1 LKPDLVV
8 IGFAMNDSSVRGYHD
23 KDIESQSLGWADRI
37 GSSLERIEL
46 YKLLRYSAL
55 RFKDRPK
62 SLGHYVKEEVVSA
75 KEGQDILARRS
86 FGRQDYEKLEP
97 WTRVPLND
105 FEKNI
110 FEMIDL
116 ARNGRAGV
124 ILLYNALWRESPYK
138 MVLEKISK
146 AAGVAL
152 VDGSILVGEARKKM
166 EDELEKKLDLQPSV
180 ASKPRP
186 DGEIDVVFRVYA
198 DHRSVSRA
206 MYIVGAH
213 PKLGDLTPNSIAMY
227 DDGTHG
233 DQKAGD
239 NVWSYSARFS
249 RGTKLFYVY
258 TNSGEKGKW
267 EGLDVPTIRAVEV
280 EDKSN
285 KGKIYRPIESFGKL
299 YMQADNWHTN
309 AVGYEMI
316 AKALFEVLRN
326 DEKVNAYLRRANAK
340 SR

>member
-1 LKPDLVV
+1 
-8 IGFAMNDSSVRGYHD
+8 
-23 KDIESQSLGWADRI
+23 
-37 GSSLERIEL
+37 
-46 YKLLRYSAL
+46 
-55 RFKDRPK
+55 
-62 SLGHYVKEEVVSA
+62 
-75 KEGQDILARRS
+75 
-86 FGRQDYEKLEP
+86 
-97 WTRVPLND
+97 
-105 FEKNI
+105 
-110 FEMIDL
+110 
-116 ARNGRAGV
+116 
-124 ILLYNALWRESPYK
+124 
-138 MVLEKISK
+138 
-146 AAGVAL
+146 

-180 ASKPRP
+180 ASQPRP

-233 DQKAGD
+233 DQKGGD
-239 NVWSYSARFS
+239 NVWSYSARFP

-267 EGLDVPTIRAVEV
+267 EGLDVPSIRAVEV

-285 KGKIYRPIESFGKL
+285 KGRIYRPIESFGKL

-316 AKALFEVLRN
+316 AKALFEVLKN
-326 DEKVNAYLRRANAK
+326 DEKVNAYLRPANAK